1 MEKAQLLKDL
11 KDSNQDSYSVF
22 KKGYLHKFPMDEEI
36 FQALFPKLISEANV
50 LGHKLAQYT
59 QDPFVF
65 NEQELNLLTTQVEN
79 LEKVVFNT
87 CFSQVQ
93 KQPYIS
99 QSIGILQKKIN
110 TKFLEQFKTK
120 QSEGFEVIEDDVGN
134 LKIINAVGQLVY
146 TSVNTPIKE
155 ILGDWGVDTSH
166 EQFYLFYFTLIPVE
180 DLESYR
186 KLYLF
191 SNFFKFV

>member
-1 MEKAQLLKDL
+1 MEKAQLINDL
-11 KDSNQDSYSVF
+11 QDPNQDSYSVF

-36 FQALFPKLISEANV
+36 FQVLFPKLIAEANA
-50 LGHKLAQYT
+50 LGTKLGQYT
-59 QDPFVF
+59 KDPFIF
-65 NEQELNLLTTQVEN
+65 NDQELTLLSDQVEK

-93 KQPYIS
+93 KQSYVS

-110 TKFLEQFKTK
+110 AKFLAQFKTK
-120 QSEGFEVIEDDVGN
+120 QSEGFEVIEDDAGN

-155 ILGDWGVDTSH
+155 ILSDWGVDTNH
-166 EQFYLFYFTLIPVE
+166 EQFYLFYFTLIPAE
-180 DLESYR
+180 DLQSYR